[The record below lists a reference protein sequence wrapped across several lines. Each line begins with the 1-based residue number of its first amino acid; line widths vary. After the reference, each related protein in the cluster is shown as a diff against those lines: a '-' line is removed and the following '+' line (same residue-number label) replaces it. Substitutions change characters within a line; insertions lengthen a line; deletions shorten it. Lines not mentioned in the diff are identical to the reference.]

1 MAKHEHGSMET
12 GDQEDTF
19 YGFINF
25 VKWSIIL
32 IIAFLIF
39 LAVVGG

>member
-1 MAKHEHGSMET
+1 MAKHEHGTMKCDE
-12 GDQEDTF
+12 QEATF
-19 YGFINF
+19 FGFINF

-39 LAVVGG
+39 LAIVGG